1 VNLDDFQV
9 GVLFKWH
16 NFPFQHDEIVKDR
29 YFIYL
34 GCPNRMITPQIEY
47 FLVTGTSL
55 TQYYEPNRERHNSQH
70 IRFNANEH
78 NLPLDTVFDIDIGF
92 DHFPEDTVS
101 HECRNMEIMSHLC
114 EKELRTLFTC
124 VANSTYI
131 TYQVKRDIKS
141 AFEHFGLCNLPAVRQ
156 HRRGRYSY
164 G

>member
-1 VNLDDFQV
+1 MNLDNFQV

-29 YFIYL
+29 YFMYL
-34 GCPNRMITPQIEY
+34 GCPNSMITPQIEY

-55 TQYYEPNRERHNSQH
+55 TQYYEPNGERCHSQH

-101 HECRNMEIMSHLC
+101 HECRNMKIMSHLS
-114 EKELRTLFTC
+114 EEGLGTLFGC
-124 VANSTYI
+124 IVNSAHSSL
-131 TYQVKRDIKS
+131 QVKRDIKS
-141 AFEHFGLCNLPAVRQ
+141 AFEHFGLCNLPTVTQR
-156 HRRGRYSY
+156 RRGKYSFR
-164 G
+164 

>member
-1 VNLDDFQV
+1 MNLDDFQV

-55 TQYYEPNRERHNSQH
+55 TQYYEPNGERCHSQH

-78 NLPLDTVFDIDIGF
+78 NLPRDTVFDIDIWF

-101 HECRNMEIMSHLC
+101 LQCRNMKIMSHLS
-114 EKELRTLFTC
+114 EEGLGTLFGC
-124 VANSTYI
+124 IVNSAHSSL
-131 TYQVKRDIKS
+131 QVKRDIKS
-141 AFEHFGLCNLPAVRQ
+141 AFEHFGLCNLPTVTQR
-156 HRRGRYSY
+156 RRGKYSFR
-164 G
+164 

>member
-1 VNLDDFQV
+1 MNLDDFQV

-55 TQYYEPNRERHNSQH
+55 TQYYEPNGERCHSQH

-101 HECRNMEIMSHLC
+101 HECRNMKIMSHLS
-114 EKELRTLFTC
+114 EEGLGTLFGC
-124 VANSTYI
+124 IVNSAHSSL
-131 TYQVKRDIKS
+131 QVKRDIKS
-141 AFEHFGLCNLPAVRQ
+141 AFERHGLCNLPTVTQR
-156 HRRGRYSY
+156 RRGKYSFR
-164 G
+164 

>member
-1 VNLDDFQV
+1 MNLDDFQV

-29 YFIYL
+29 YFMYL
-34 GCPNRMITPQIEY
+34 GCPNSMITPQIEY

-55 TQYYEPNRERHNSQH
+55 TQYYEPNGERCHSQH

-101 HECRNMEIMSHLC
+101 HECRNMKIMSHLS
-114 EKELRTLFTC
+114 EEGLGTLFGC
-124 VANSTYI
+124 IVNSAHSSL
-131 TYQVKRDIKS
+131 QVKRDIKS
-141 AFEHFGLCNLPAVRQ
+141 AFEHFGLCNLPTVTQR
-156 HRRGRYSY
+156 RRGKYSFR
-164 G
+164 

>member
-29 YFIYL
+29 YFMYL
-34 GCPNRMITPQIEY
+34 GCPNSMITPQIEY

-55 TQYYEPNRERHNSQH
+55 TQYYEPNGERCHSQH

-101 HECRNMEIMSHLC
+101 HECRNMKIMSHLS
-114 EKELRTLFTC
+114 EEGLGTLFGC
-124 VANSTYI
+124 IVNSAHSSL
-131 TYQVKRDIKS
+131 QVKRDIKS
-141 AFEHFGLCNLPAVRQ
+141 AFEHFGLCNLPTVTQR
-156 HRRGRYSY
+156 RRGKYSFR
-164 G
+164 